1 MIITKHYIINYI
13 MQNTMV
19 NIIVY
24 KNNNNINLPIEMWN
38 KITYYLSVN
47 EFKNL
52 IIVLKLLNNKTI
64 NDDNVFINRNIELMT
79 QMYLADYITENSIC
93 KQLLLTHKNLYNI
106 KTYQDHID
114 YYNNIFQSY
123 EYSKK
128 PHHEK
133 LIKLYES
140 IILKT
145 KLLETIELKNK
156 KKLFNNI
163 CNTINKKFSFL
174 DYNNISHKWNKHK
187 KLYSQIVVKYL
198 EYI

>member
-1 MIITKHYIINYI
+1 MILVISLLIVSMPITI
-13 MQNTMV
+13 QN
-19 NIIVY
+19 NIIPVE
-24 KNNNNINLPIEMWN
+24 LWN
-38 KITYYLSVN
+38 KITYYLS
-47 EFKNL
+47 
-52 IIVLKLLNNKTI
+52 I
-64 NDDNVFINRNIELMT
+64 NDFKQLIFVFILINNRNIKNHAIRTFNNIELIT
-79 QMYLADYITENSIC
+79 KLYLTDYISKNSVC
-93 KQLLLTHKNLYNI
+93 KQLLLTYKNLDTIN
-106 KTYQDHID
+106 TYQSHID

-174 DYNNISHKWNKHK
+174 EYNNISHKWNNHK
-187 KLYSQIVVKYL
+187 KLYSQIVNRYL
-198 EYI
+198 EFI